1 MARTSIALSVAT
13 LLFIAVGCGSSTPA
27 APSPT
32 LPATTLHAE
41 VIDPAGDSPS
51 DPRVAASSD
60 LVHATADV
68 TDGNITFVVQFVPGT
83 LDRQMT
89 RVVILLDTDQS
100 ATTGIRQ
107 NDGMGADYALELV
120 SSQATISKANPVT
133 CAASQ
138 GCYDVVRSEQVTSI
152 QDGMQMTMSLANLGN
167 ASGRMT
173 FKLHTYV
180 TIVVGQTVTPILFDS
195 MPDDLLPPG
204 RVQ

>member
-32 LPATTLHAE
+32 PVATTLHGE

-51 DPRVAASSD
+51 DPRVAVSSD
-60 LVHATADV
+60 LVRATADV
-68 TDGNITFVVQFVPGT
+68 TGGNLTFVVQFVPGT

-133 CAASQ
+133 CAAS
-138 GCYDVVRSEQVTSI
+138 
-152 QDGMQMTMSLANLGN
+152 
-167 ASGRMT
+167 
-173 FKLHTYV
+173 
-180 TIVVGQTVTPILFDS
+180 
-195 MPDDLLPPG
+195 
-204 RVQ
+204 

>member
-51 DPRVAASSD
+51 DPRVAVSSD

-100 ATTGIRQ
+100 AATGIRQ

-138 GCYDVVRSEQVTSI
+138 GCYDVVRSEQVTAI
-152 QDGMQMTMSLANLGN
+152 QDGMQITMSLANLGN

-180 TIVVGQTVTPILFDS
+180 TIIVGQTVTPILFDS

-204 RVQ
+204 RLQ